1 MKRFQRLIRL
11 LIGGSLP
18 LVMAMGQTPVNLS
31 YADYMQRVAQDN
43 VGYAAEKLN
52 VPAAQAE
59 VTAAKVFNDPNLSVS
74 YYNNEN
80 NSLQMGEGVEVELS
94 KTFSFG
100 KRGANIA
107 LAKSEQ
113 ALAEALLADYLRN
126 LRADA
131 TLAYLEALRQR
142 QLFQVKQRT
151 FESIDQLAT
160 SDSIRHQLGEIG
172 EVDAIQSRVEAEV
185 IRNEMVQTQ
194 AELYKALSQLSVQIG
209 SFSTD
214 TLFLPEG
221 ELQLLEQNF
230 VLADLLNEALLQRAD
245 LVAALQDK
253 EVAAKALKV
262 ARRERNTDVDL
273 SVTVSRNA
281 RVHNEEA
288 PAPPFTGVSAG
299 IAIPLK
305 FSNFNKGTV
314 RAARF
319 RVQQA
324 ELRYEEARLQ
334 VQTEVMQAFWTYEL
348 SRKQVAQ
355 YDNGLLRQAEA
366 VMEGKRYSYQRGE
379 ASLIEV
385 LDAQRTYDD
394 VQAQYIETLFNYSS
408 ALVELERSAGQWNI
422 QLQL

>member
-1 MKRFQRLIRL
+1 M
-11 LIGGSLP
+11 
-18 LVMAMGQTPVNLS
+18 
-31 YADYMQRVAQDN
+31 
-43 VGYAAEKLN
+43 
-52 VPAAQAE
+52 
-59 VTAAKVFNDPNLSVS
+59 
-74 YYNNEN
+74 
-80 NSLQMGEGVEVELS
+80 ELS

-194 AELYKALSQLSVQIG
+194 AELYKALSQLSVQTG

-305 FSNFNKGTV
+305 LSNFNKGTV

-319 RVQQA
+319 RAQQA

-422 QLQL
+422 QLQP

>member
-1 MKRFQRLIRL
+1 MKRFQRLIGL
-11 LIGGSLP
+11 LVGGSLP

-194 AELYKALSQLSVQIG
+194 AELYKALSQLSVQTG

-305 FSNFNKGTV
+305 LSNFNKGTV

-319 RVQQA
+319 RAQQA

-422 QLQL
+422 QLHP

>member
-1 MKRFQRLIRL
+1 MKRFQRLIGL
-11 LIGGSLP
+11 LVGGSLP

-194 AELYKALSQLSVQIG
+194 AELYKALSQLSVQTG

-305 FSNFNKGTV
+305 LSNFNKGTV

-319 RVQQA
+319 RAQQA

-422 QLQL
+422 QLQP

>member
-1 MKRFQRLIRL
+1 MKRFQRLIGL
-11 LIGGSLP
+11 LVGGSLP

-194 AELYKALSQLSVQIG
+194 AELYKALSQLSVQTG

-281 RVHNEEA
+281 RVQNEEA

-305 FSNFNKGTV
+305 LSNFNKGTV

-319 RVQQA
+319 RAQQA

-422 QLQL
+422 QLQP

>member
-1 MKRFQRLIRL
+1 MKRFQRLIGL
-11 LIGGSLP
+11 LVGGSLP
-18 LVMAMGQTPVNLS
+18 LVMVMGQTPVNLS

-194 AELYKALSQLSVQIG
+194 AELYKALSQLSVQTG

-305 FSNFNKGTV
+305 LSNFNKGTV

-319 RVQQA
+319 RAQQA

-422 QLQL
+422 QLQP

>member
-1 MKRFQRLIRL
+1 MKRFQRLIGL
-11 LIGGSLP
+11 LVGGSLP

-194 AELYKALSQLSVQIG
+194 AELYKALSQLSVQTG

-319 RVQQA
+319 RAQQA
-324 ELRYEEARLQ
+324 ELRYEKARLQ

-422 QLQL
+422 QLQP

>member
-1 MKRFQRLIRL
+1 MKRFQRLIG
-11 LIGGSLP
+11 LIVGGSLP

-194 AELYKALSQLSVQIG
+194 AELYKALSQLSVQTG

-305 FSNFNKGTV
+305 LSNFNKGTV

-319 RVQQA
+319 RAQQA

-422 QLQL
+422 QLQP

>member
-1 MKRFQRLIRL
+1 MKRFQRLIGL
-11 LIGGSLP
+11 LVGGSLP

-151 FESIDQLAT
+151 FESIDQQAT

-194 AELYKALSQLSVQIG
+194 AELYKALSQLSVQTG

-305 FSNFNKGTV
+305 LSNFNKGTV

-319 RVQQA
+319 RAQQA

-422 QLQL
+422 QLQP

>member
-1 MKRFQRLIRL
+1 MKRFQRLIGL
-11 LIGGSLP
+11 LVGGSLP

-194 AELYKALSQLSVQIG
+194 AELYKALSQLSVQTG

-253 EVAAKALKV
+253 EVTAKALKV

-305 FSNFNKGTV
+305 LSNFNKGTV

-319 RVQQA
+319 RAQQA

-422 QLQL
+422 QLQP

>member
-1 MKRFQRLIRL
+1 MKRFQRLIGL
-11 LIGGSLP
+11 LVGGSLP

-194 AELYKALSQLSVQIG
+194 AELYKALSQLSVQTG

-305 FSNFNKGTV
+305 LSNFNKGTV

-319 RVQQA
+319 RAQQA

-348 SRKQVAQ
+348 RRKQVAQ

-422 QLQL
+422 QLQP

>member
-1 MKRFQRLIRL
+1 MKRFQRLIGL
-11 LIGGSLP
+11 LVGGSLP

-94 KTFSFG
+94 KTGSFG

-194 AELYKALSQLSVQIG
+194 AELYKALSQLSVQTG

-288 PAPPFTGVSAG
+288 PAPPFTGVSAS

-305 FSNFNKGTV
+305 LSNFNKGTV

-319 RVQQA
+319 RAQQA

-422 QLQL
+422 QLQP

>member
-1 MKRFQRLIRL
+1 MKRFQRLIGL
-11 LIGGSLP
+11 LVGGSLP
-18 LVMAMGQTPVNLS
+18 LVMVMGQTPVNLS

-142 QLFQVKQRT
+142 QLFQVKQRP

-194 AELYKALSQLSVQIG
+194 AELYKALSQLSVQTG

-305 FSNFNKGTV
+305 LSNFNKGTV

-319 RVQQA
+319 RAQQA

-422 QLQL
+422 QLQP

>member
-1 MKRFQRLIRL
+1 MKRFQRLIGL
-11 LIGGSLP
+11 LVGGSLP

-142 QLFQVKQRT
+142 QLFQVKQHT

-194 AELYKALSQLSVQIG
+194 AELYKALSQLSVQTG

-305 FSNFNKGTV
+305 LSNFNKGTV

-319 RVQQA
+319 RAQQA

-422 QLQL
+422 QLQP

>member
-1 MKRFQRLIRL
+1 MKRFQRLIGL
-11 LIGGSLP
+11 LVGGSLP

-194 AELYKALSQLSVQIG
+194 AELYKALSQLSVQTG

-319 RVQQA
+319 RAQQA

-422 QLQL
+422 QLQP

>member
-1 MKRFQRLIRL
+1 MKRFQRLIGL
-11 LIGGSLP
+11 LVGGSLP

-194 AELYKALSQLSVQIG
+194 AELYKALSQLSVQTG

-281 RVHNEEA
+281 RVYNEEA

-319 RVQQA
+319 RAQQA

-394 VQAQYIETLFNYSS
+394 VQAQYIETLFN
-408 ALVELERSAGQWNI
+408 
-422 QLQL
+422 

>member
-1 MKRFQRLIRL
+1 MKRFQRLIGL
-11 LIGGSLP
+11 LVGGSLP

-194 AELYKALSQLSVQIG
+194 AELYKALSQLSVQTG

-262 ARRERNTDVDL
+262 ARCERNTDVDL

-281 RVHNEEA
+281 RVYNEEA

-319 RVQQA
+319 RAQQA

-422 QLQL
+422 QLQP

>member
-1 MKRFQRLIRL
+1 MKQFQRLIGL
-11 LIGGSLP
+11 LVGGSLP

-194 AELYKALSQLSVQIG
+194 AELYKALSQLSVQTG

-305 FSNFNKGTV
+305 LSNFNKGTV

-319 RVQQA
+319 RAQQA

-422 QLQL
+422 QLQP

>member
-1 MKRFQRLIRL
+1 MKRFQRLIGL
-11 LIGGSLP
+11 LVGGSLP

-194 AELYKALSQLSVQIG
+194 AELYKALSQLSVQTG

-319 RVQQA
+319 RAQQA

-385 LDAQRTYDD
+385 LDAQRTYGD

-422 QLQL
+422 QLQP

>member
-1 MKRFQRLIRL
+1 MKRFQRLIGL
-11 LIGGSLP
+11 LVGGSLP

-59 VTAAKVFNDPNLSVS
+59 VTAAKVFPAPTRAVAAAPTAHTA
-74 YYNNEN
+74 
-80 NSLQMGEGVEVELS
+80 LQMGEGVEVELS

-194 AELYKALSQLSVQIG
+194 AELYKALSQLSVQTG

-281 RVHNEEA
+281 RVYNEEA

-319 RVQQA
+319 RAQQA

-422 QLQL
+422 QLQP

>member
-1 MKRFQRLIRL
+1 MKRFQRLIGL
-11 LIGGSLP
+11 LVGGSLP

-194 AELYKALSQLSVQIG
+194 AELYKALSQLSVQTG

-221 ELQLLEQNF
+221 ELQLLELNF

-305 FSNFNKGTV
+305 LSNFNKGTV

-319 RVQQA
+319 RAQQA

-422 QLQL
+422 QLQP

>member
-1 MKRFQRLIRL
+1 MKRFQRLIGL
-11 LIGGSLP
+11 LVGGSLP

-194 AELYKALSQLSVQIG
+194 AELYKALSQLSVQTG

-305 FSNFNKGTV
+305 LSNFNKGAV

-319 RVQQA
+319 RAQQA

-422 QLQL
+422 QLQP

>member
-1 MKRFQRLIRL
+1 MKRFQRLIGL
-11 LIGGSLP
+11 LVGGSLP

-194 AELYKALSQLSVQIG
+194 AELYKALSQLSVQTG

-253 EVAAKALKV
+253 EVPAKALKV

-305 FSNFNKGTV
+305 LSNFNKGTV

-319 RVQQA
+319 RAQQA

-422 QLQL
+422 QLQP

>member
-1 MKRFQRLIRL
+1 MKRFQRLIGL
-11 LIGGSLP
+11 LVGGSLP

-194 AELYKALSQLSVQIG
+194 AELYKALSQLSVQTG
-209 SFSTD
+209 SFSID

-305 FSNFNKGTV
+305 LSNFNKGTV

-319 RVQQA
+319 RAQQA

-422 QLQL
+422 QLQP

>member
-1 MKRFQRLIRL
+1 MKRFQRLIGL
-11 LIGGSLP
+11 LVGGSLP

-194 AELYKALSQLSVQIG
+194 AELYKALSQLSVQTG

-288 PAPPFTGVSAG
+288 PAPPFTGVSAS

-305 FSNFNKGTV
+305 LSNFNKGTV

-319 RVQQA
+319 RAQQA

-422 QLQL
+422 QLQP